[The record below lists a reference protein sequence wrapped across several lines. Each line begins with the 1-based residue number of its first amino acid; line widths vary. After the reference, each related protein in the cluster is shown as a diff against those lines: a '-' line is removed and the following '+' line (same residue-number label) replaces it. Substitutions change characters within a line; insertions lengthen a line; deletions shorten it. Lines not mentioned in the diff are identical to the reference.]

1 MINERLRQLRTAA
14 GISQSQIAKMLDL
27 TQTSIQRYES
37 NRAEAPYKVMLW
49 YADYFDVSMDWIYG
63 RCDKPQGKLYN
74 YAPEKFRKR
83 LEDKAEWEQ
92 FVKACFEPNSPL
104 NAKLQEAIINL
115 KIGGEN
121 E

>member
-1 MINERLRQLRTAA
+1 MINERLKELRTAA
-14 GISQSQIAKMLDL
+14 GLSQLQIGKLLDL

-49 YADYFDVSMDWIYG
+49 YADFFDVSLDWIYG

-74 YAPEKFRKR
+74 YAPETFRKK
-83 LEDKAEWEQ
+83 LEDKEEWGQ

-104 NAKLQEAIINL
+104 NVKLQEMIMKL
-115 KIGGEN
+115 STGGEN